1 MPQRSSK
8 DQEKPT
14 PTLRRSPRL
23 NAAAA
28 ATEVL
33 KKQIEVSKSP
43 TKSTTRLRRSSR
55 LSIGTPRNN
64 GEVKNS
70 ERRVTRGSARVCV
83 AIDDSVEKRNGVV
96 TRSGKARV
104 SGCTLGG
111 RIERPVPSSEVVG
124 CGEDDDN
131 GGVGKKQAG
140 LKRKRTQGMEEN
152 NVVVNG
158 WTNEQELA
166 LQSAYFA
173 AKATPNFWK
182 KVAKM
187 AKSEAVRLVE
197 SLAGAFDHS
206 LIPGFWVVDPEARAL
221 PAVTGRWKEVPGKS
235 AKDCFDKINSDF
247 ITPPQPQPR
256 SRVKKMNTLSLSP
269 CATKLLQSTEKN
281 TNKRRHSKPKNHL
294 SRKAVRQLLEKQT
307 DADRDKGADFFN
319 ALESSTNPTD
329 GAFCQDT
336 IFVTPERNKESLLRK
351 CLERSSL
358 TQKKHRSRLSDSSG
372 ATLTSPP
379 VLKPI
384 KNKALHER
392 YVDQLHCREAKRKA
406 ATSKTAKGNQN
417 KNENVIK
424 PDVIKAAKNA
434 LISEAR
440 DAINQFQNLQT
451 RAMNSF
457 NDDDDDDYYDENH
470 NSDDDEDAR

>member
-8 DQEKPT
+8 DQEMPT

-28 ATEVL
+28 AAEVI

-55 LSIGTPRNN
+55 LSIGTPQNN

-70 ERRVTRGSARVCV
+70 ERRVTRGSAWVCV
-83 AIDDSVEKRNGVV
+83 AIDDSVEERNGVV

-104 SGCTLGG
+104 SRCVLGG
-111 RIERPVPSSEVVG
+111 GIESPVPLSEVAG
-124 CGEDDDN
+124 CGEDDGN
-131 GGVGKKQAG
+131 GGLGKKEAG

-166 LQSAYFA
+166 LQSAYLA

-187 AKSEAVRLVE
+187 
-197 SLAGAFDHS
+197 
-206 LIPGFWVVDPEARAL
+206 
-221 PAVTGRWKEVPGKS
+221 VPGKS
-235 AKDCFDKINSDF
+235 AKDCFDKIHSDF
-247 ITPPQPQPR
+247 LTPPQPQPR

-281 TNKRRHSKPKNHL
+281 TNKRRHSKSKNHL
-294 SRKAVRQLLEKQT
+294 SRKAVRQLLEKQS
-307 DADRDKGADFFN
+307 DADRDKGGDFFN

-329 GAFCQDT
+329 GAFCQDA

-351 CLERSSL
+351 CLERSSS

-384 KNKALHER
+384 KNKALHDK

-457 NDDDDDDYYDENH
+457 NDDEDDDYYDENH

>member
-28 ATEVL
+28 ATEVH

-43 TKSTTRLRRSSR
+43 TKSTTGLRRSSR
-55 LSIGTPRNN
+55 LSIGTPQNN

-83 AIDDSVEKRNGVV
+83 VIDDSVEKRNGVV

-104 SGCTLGG
+104 SRCRLGG
-111 RIERPVPSSEVVG
+111 SIERPVQSSEVAG

-131 GGVGKKQAG
+131 GSVGKKQAG
-140 LKRKRTQGMEEN
+140 LKRERTQGMEET

-173 AKATPNFWK
+173 SKATPNFWK

-187 AKSEAVRLVE
+187 
-197 SLAGAFDHS
+197 
-206 LIPGFWVVDPEARAL
+206 
-221 PAVTGRWKEVPGKS
+221 VPGKS
-235 AKDCFDKINSDF
+235 AKDCFDKIHSDF

-351 CLERSSL
+351 CLERSSS
-358 TQKKHRSRLSDSSG
+358 THKKHRSRLSASSG

-384 KNKALHER
+384 KNKALHEK

-470 NSDDDEDAR
+470 NSDDDEDTR

>member
-96 TRSGKARV
+96 TSSGKARV

-187 AKSEAVRLVE
+187 
-197 SLAGAFDHS
+197 
-206 LIPGFWVVDPEARAL
+206 
-221 PAVTGRWKEVPGKS
+221 VPGKS

>member
-187 AKSEAVRLVE
+187 
-197 SLAGAFDHS
+197 
-206 LIPGFWVVDPEARAL
+206 
-221 PAVTGRWKEVPGKS
+221 VPGKS

>member
-1 MPQRSSK
+1 MKMPQRSSK

-64 GEVKNS
+64 GEVRNS

-111 RIERPVPSSEVVG
+111 RIERRVPSSEVVG

-131 GGVGKKQAG
+131 GGVGKKQAS

-187 AKSEAVRLVE
+187 
-197 SLAGAFDHS
+197 
-206 LIPGFWVVDPEARAL
+206 
-221 PAVTGRWKEVPGKS
+221 VPGKS
-235 AKDCFDKINSDF
+235 AKDCFDKIHSDF

-294 SRKAVRQLLEKQT
+294 SRKTVRQLLEKQT

-424 PDVIKAAKNA
+424 PD
-434 LISEAR
+434 
-440 DAINQFQNLQT
+440 QNKFL
-451 RAMNSF
+451 
-457 NDDDDDDYYDENH
+457 
-470 NSDDDEDAR
+470 

>member
-8 DQEKPT
+8 DQENPT

-28 ATEVL
+28 AATGVL

-55 LSIGTPRNN
+55 LSIGTPQNN

-104 SGCTLGG
+104 SRCTLGG
-111 RIERPVPSSEVVG
+111 RIERPVPSSEVAA

-131 GGVGKKQAG
+131 GGMGKKQAG
-140 LKRKRTQGMEEN
+140 LKRKRTQGMEET

-187 AKSEAVRLVE
+187 
-197 SLAGAFDHS
+197 
-206 LIPGFWVVDPEARAL
+206 
-221 PAVTGRWKEVPGKS
+221 VPGKS
-235 AKDCFDKINSDF
+235 AKDCFDKIHSDF

-319 ALESSTNPTD
+319 ALEPSTNPTD

-351 CLERSSL
+351 CLERLSS

-384 KNKALHER
+384 KNRALHER

-406 ATSKTAKGNQN
+406 ATSKTAKGNQK

-470 NSDDDEDAR
+470 KSDDDEDAR